1 MQIWEV
7 IASLANW
14 NCSERDSG
22 EFLSWW
28 KSSIFCFLWK
38 LPWAYKTENSF
49 TWKFKIC
56 YSCCSVPKLCLT
68 LCHPVDHSL
77 PGPYADLS
85 SDFAPQPGGGA
96 GPSPDTEFWAS
107 SALKG
112 NRQVL
117 LRRDRKGQ
125 ALFESVMPDE
135 WQISMGD
142 LISFLQ
148 KEIKKIQSEKNFRL
162 H

>member
-77 PGPYADLS
+77 PGPYVHGISQASTL
-85 SDFAPQPGGGA
+85 
-96 GPSPDTEFWAS
+96 ELVAS
-107 SALKG
+107 SFSRGSSWPRDWTRVSCIGRQIFFFFFYHWTIWEEYIQIIPQFKTVNKG
-112 NRQVL
+112 
-117 LRRDRKGQ
+117 
-125 ALFESVMPDE
+125 
-135 WQISMGD
+135 
-142 LISFLQ
+142 
-148 KEIKKIQSEKNFRL
+148 
-162 H
+162 

>member
-68 LCHPVDHSL
+68 LCHPRTI
-77 PGPYADLS
+77 ACQ
-85 SDFAPQPGGGA
+85 AP
-96 GPSPDTEFWAS
+96 
-107 SALKG
+107 
-112 NRQVL
+112 
-117 LRRDRKGQ
+117 
-125 ALFESVMPDE
+125 M
-135 WQISMGD
+135 SMGFPRQAHWNWLPVPSLGD
-142 LISFLQ
+142 LPDPGIEPESPALAGRFFFFFTTEPSGKNIFKLYLSLKQ
-148 KEIKKIQSEKNFRL
+148 WIKAKHSI